1 MCDMGFGLSRHDVMG
16 VAYSIVERSGRE
28 YLFSNGMAGRAGLDL
43 AA

>member
-1 MCDMGFGLSRHDVMG
+1 MCDMGFGLSRHDVIR

-28 YLFSNGMAGRAGLDL
+28 HPFSNGMAGRAGLDL